1 MQVLTLSTISVV
13 VVILLY
19 SPVASSENIQP
30 AAKIS
35 RRYIHESPSYSNLLS
50 LLKSRER
57 QFNQREDIG
66 EVNDENDETGDE
78 NNELGDE
85 NNELGDEINEL
96 GDKITN
102 GKRKL
107 PDDLLRGKEA
117 TFQRF
122 FLSPV
127 DRASRRTRPS
137 YGYGKKPHWDTF
149 FGKK

>member
-35 RRYIHESPSYSNLLS
+35 RRYINESPSYSNLLS